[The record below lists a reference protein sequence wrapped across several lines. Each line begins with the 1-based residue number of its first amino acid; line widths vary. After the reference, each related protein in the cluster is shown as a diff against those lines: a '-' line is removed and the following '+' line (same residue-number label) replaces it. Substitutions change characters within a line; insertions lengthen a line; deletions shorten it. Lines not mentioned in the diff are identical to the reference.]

1 MDCSTAIKKALKS
14 RGCTQN
20 ELASRLGI
28 KQGSVSNV
36 LRQGNPHISTLAN
49 YLSAIGYEVAIVP
62 TGTKLPVDAMIIE
75 SESQQSSE

>member
-1 MDCSTAIKKALKS
+1 MDCSTAIKKAMKS

-20 ELASRLGI
+20 ELAGRLGI

-36 LRQGNPHISTLAN
+36 LRQGNPHINTLTN

-62 TGTKLPVDAMIIE
+62 TGTKLPADSMTID
-75 SESQQSSE
+75 SETQQSSE